1 MPDVT
6 PVSLAVLFGILL
18 FALSL
23 RLWYT
28 RRR

>member
-6 PVSLAVLFGILL
+6 PVSLAVLFAILL

-23 RLWYT
+23 RLWVT